1 MVLIR
6 YILYFLGVAV
16 LTGALVEME
25 ILWPGS
31 LKLLVVPPGATLGTS
46 EYSPIEMMQ
55 PVILGV
61 CGLLYAWVA
70 RHCPS
75 QRPVAFMFGA
85 LALAFLIRELDY
97 FLDRWVADNFWQA
110 ALAVAA
116 ALIITYTYRHWR
128 RFRIA
133 WLRVWPSPGIALLF
147 AGACIQFA
155 FVRFVGH
162 EALWVAILGDGY
174 QRVIK
179 LALEEFIELMGYYLW
194 LIGTIEYAYQAR
206 AIALREP
213 QPAVARRRTARK
225 PKAEGRF

>member
-6 YILYFLGVAV
+6 YVLYFLGIGL
-16 LTGALVEME
+16 LTGVLVQME

-31 LKLLVVPPGATLGTS
+31 LKLHVVPPGGTLGTS

-55 PVILGV
+55 PVILVV
-61 CGLLYAWVA
+61 CGLLCAWVA

-85 LALAFLIRELDY
+85 LALAFLIRELDF
-97 FLDRWVADNFWQA
+97 FLDRLVADNFWQV
-110 ALAVAA
+110 ALAIAA

-128 RFRIA
+128 RFRVA

-147 AGACIQFA
+147 AGACIHFA
-155 FVRFVGH
+155 FVRLVGH
-162 EALWVAILGDGY
+162 EPLWVAVLGDGY
-174 QRVIK
+174 HRVIK
-179 LALEEFIELMGYYLW
+179 LAIEEFIEMMGYYFW

-206 AIALREP
+206 AIASREP
-213 QPAVARRRTARK
+213 QPAVARRRAGRK
-225 PKAEGRF
+225 PKGRF